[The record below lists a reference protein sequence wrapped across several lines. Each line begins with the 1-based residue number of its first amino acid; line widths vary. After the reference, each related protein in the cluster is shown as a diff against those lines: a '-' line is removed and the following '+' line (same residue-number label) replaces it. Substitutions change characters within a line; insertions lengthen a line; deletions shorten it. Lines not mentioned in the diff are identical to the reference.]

1 MSASTRLQLHHKRCN
16 GNKSMCFVQAGFTSL
31 AHTDEDI
38 EATIAAAQQV
48 FAEI

>member
-1 MSASTRLQLHHKRCN
+1 MS
-16 GNKSMCFVQAGFTSL
+16 FVQAGFTSL

-38 EATIAAAQQV
+38 DATIAAAQQV

>member
-1 MSASTRLQLHHKRCN
+1 MYAGESLWSYWSDCMS
-16 GNKSMCFVQAGFTSL
+16 FVQAGFTSL

-38 EATIAAAQQV
+38 DATIAAAQQV